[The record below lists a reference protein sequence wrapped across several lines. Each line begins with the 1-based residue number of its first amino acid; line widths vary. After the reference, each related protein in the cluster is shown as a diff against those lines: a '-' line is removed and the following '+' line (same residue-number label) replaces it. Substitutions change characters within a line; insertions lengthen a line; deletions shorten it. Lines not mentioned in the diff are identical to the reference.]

1 VSEHGVFSLGCLGAQ
16 EGRKNTRVPHQQLQG
31 SESQLLRLCTK
42 NFVSS
47 CRKTKKTKNK
57 TNKTPLQLG
66 VRVDSRTEVL
76 GISGVLPA
84 VVGVTFGKVVQPT
97 FGWIGGEMSRIF
109 F

>member
-1 VSEHGVFSLGCLGAQ
+1 MEPRKAGKTPESHTSSSKAQKANSSGCAQRISLAPAEKQ
-16 EGRKNTRVPHQQLQG
+16 
-31 SESQLLRLCTK
+31 
-42 NFVSS
+42 
-47 CRKTKKTKNK
+47 KKTKNK